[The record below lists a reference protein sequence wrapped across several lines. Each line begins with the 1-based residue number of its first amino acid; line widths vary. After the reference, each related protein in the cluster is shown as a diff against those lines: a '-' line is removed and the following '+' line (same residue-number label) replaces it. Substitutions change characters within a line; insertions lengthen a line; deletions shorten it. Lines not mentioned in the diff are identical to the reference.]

1 MKCHILVYLTFYK
14 QLNRIFPKGIT
25 QKCFQWQVLQYQ
37 TGDTLSCPECGGQ
50 RIVEFLTLP
59 SRCQEGCFDY
69 WSPVG
74 LSPNPTPVVSSH
86 ISWLTDLLGV
96 GEGVP

>member
-69 WSPVG
+69 T
-74 LSPNPTPVVSSH
+74 NCIH
-86 ISWLTDLLGV
+86 IQS
-96 GEGVP
+96 